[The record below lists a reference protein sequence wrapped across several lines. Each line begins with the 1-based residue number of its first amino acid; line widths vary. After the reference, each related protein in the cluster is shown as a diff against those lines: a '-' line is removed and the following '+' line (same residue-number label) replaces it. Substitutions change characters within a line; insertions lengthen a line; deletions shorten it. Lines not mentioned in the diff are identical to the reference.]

1 MRPRG
6 NELIRI
12 THLDDEPLY
21 LELTKQIILAYD
33 QEMKIE
39 TATSPGEALKLVEE
53 GRADCVLLDYSM
65 PEMDGGEFT
74 RRVREKSDV
83 PVINVH
89 APHG

>member
-1 MRPRG
+1 
-6 NELIRI
+6 
-12 THLDDEPLY
+12 
-21 LELTKQIILAYD
+21 
-33 QEMKIE
+33 
-39 TATSPGEALKLVEE
+39 
-53 GRADCVLLDYSM
+53 M